1 VPFPPSPPTPLFPP
15 CTSGETQLHLVHD
28 AQISSG
34 GAVLAR
40 RLGERRLQDAESAF
54 RLAMSDGLRRLVR
67 LNEEE
72 MSRMVRLW
80 YIFGGAFTISVL
92 SVPPYL
98 AGQLINGNGTD
109 ICDAFRLQRLA
120 RIDVADST
128 DTELRVI
135 QCPPLPAYSPW
146 CSLRWLLIA
155 LLVVSILVLC
165 ASCCCGI
172 WMFIDVRE
180 GRVGSRR
187 APKTYVPPDP
197 NQRTSLNAG
206 RVVRTSD
213 ARSSAASQPGGVVA
227 TMPARRSSRPGKI
240 DPIAEHLENADEDMQ
255 DLQAIKLSMRASVD
269 GRADYDLPYSTPGE
283 DRRSYQRSVDMSIVS
298 REAYETERRYRG
310 QQLLML
316 AVAFICLFVLA
327 LLALIFS
334 ASGVALSFDPET
346 VCRTPW

>member
-1 VPFPPSPPTPLFPP
+1 
-15 CTSGETQLHLVHD
+15 
-28 AQISSG
+28 
-34 GAVLAR
+34 
-40 RLGERRLQDAESAF
+40 
-54 RLAMSDGLRRLVR
+54 MSDGLRRLVR
-67 LNEEE
+67 LNSEE

-98 AGQLINGNGTD
+98 AGQLVNGNGTE
-109 ICDAFRLQRLA
+109 ICAAFRPQRLA

-128 DTELRVI
+128 DSELRVI
-135 QCPPLPAYSPW
+135 QCPPLPAYGAW

-155 LLVVSILVLC
+155 LLVLSILMLL

-172 WMFIDVRE
+172 WTFIDFRE
-180 GRVGSRR
+180 GRVASRR
-187 APKTYVPPDP
+187 APQLTYMPPEP
-197 NQRTSLNAG
+197 IQRGSFNAG

-213 ARSSAASQPGGVVA
+213 ARSSTAFQPGGVVA
-227 TMPARRSSRPGKI
+227 TMPARRTSRPGKI

-255 DLQAIKLSMRASVD
+255 DLQTIQLSTRASID
-269 GRADYDLPYSTPGE
+269 AKADYDLPYSAHG
-283 DRRSYQRSVDMSIVS
+283 DGRMSYQRSVDMPIVNM
-298 REAYETERRYRG
+298 EAYERERRYRAR
-310 QQLLML
+310 LLLLL
-316 AVAFICLFVLA
+316 AVAFMCLFVLA